1 MKQFLLTLLSC
12 YISAICFAQTQNSPT
27 NITVKGSVID
37 SALNKPLGYV
47 TVALQ
52 DATTHTPVK
61 STLAKDDGSFELKAP
76 DGKTYQLV
84 VAFIGYATKVLPVKL
99 TGNEFNAGKILLTPS
114 SKELKEVTITAVRPT
129 LKQEV
134 DRLTYDVTADPESK
148 AVSALDMMRKV
159 PLLSVDG
166 DDKIRLKGS
175 GNYKILING
184 KESALMAKSPSDV
197 LKAMPATN
205 IEKIEVI
212 TTPPAKYDAE
222 GLTGIINIIT
232 KKNADQ
238 GYNGSINM
246 RYNSVWGPGYN
257 LNATVKQ
264 GKFGLSG
271 YAGFGTQKEVTA
283 ATHNTQTQFLN
294 QSVSSILNQ
303 DGTNT
308 FSGKYKYA
316 NAELSYEIDS
326 LDLITGSFEIFQGHF
341 DQMGSLQS
349 NRVNNVGTLDEAY
362 RNATTSNSKDKGA
375 DIAINYQRNFKNH
388 KDELLTLSY
397 KYSYSPSDQTSSNSF
412 TNRFNYDDVNNPDFR
427 QRNNAGNREHTIQLD
442 YVYPLK
448 KLNIEAGAKAILRN
462 NFSDFGREDLDPTTN
477 QYVVNTG
484 QTSTFDY
491 HQDVTSF
498 YNSYQLKLSKW
509 TAKAGLRIEH
519 TQVSADFTGTP
530 LDRGYNNLIPSI
542 SIQRSLK
549 SSSINFGFTQ
559 RIQRP
564 GIYQLN
570 PFVDNSNPKFISTG
584 NPDLRPELN
593 NTFELT
599 YSNFK
604 KASVT
609 VGLSYAFS
617 NNSIQTISSLRDTVT
632 YTTYQNLGSN
642 RTLGLNINTNFSIT
656 KPFTVSLNGQVSHVW
671 LKGIYNSEFF
681 KNGGYIGNA
690 FASFTYKLGD
700 TYRLGYNAGFFS
712 GDVTLQGKSSNFIY
726 NSYTVA
732 KDLFNKKFTVTLVA
746 NNPYSKYRAFTNTT
760 NTPDF
765 SQTISRENPYR
776 HFAIRL
782 NYKFGKLN
790 SDIKKNQRS
799 INNDDTKGGGKS
811 SGASQ

>member
-1 MKQFLLTLLSC
+1 MKQFLLFLLFC
-12 YISAICFAQTQNSPT
+12 FISMLAIAQTQNSPT
-27 NITVKGSVID
+27 NIIVKGQIID

-52 DATTHTPVK
+52 DAGTKAPVK

-76 DGKTYQLV
+76 EGKTYQLV
-84 VAFIGYATKVLPVKL
+84 VAFVGYATKVLPVKL
-99 TGNEFNAGKILLTPS
+99 TGTEFNAGKILLSTS
-114 SKELKEVTITAVRPT
+114 NKELKEVTITAVRPVM
-129 LKQEV
+129 KQEV

-238 GYNGSINM
+238 GYNGSVNM

-271 YAGFGTQKEVTA
+271 YAGFGSQKEVTG
-283 ATHNTQTQFLN
+283 ATHNIQTQFLN
-294 QSVSSILNQ
+294 KSVSSILNQ

-341 DQMGSLQS
+341 DQNGSLQS

-397 KYSYSPSDQTSSNSF
+397 KYSYSPSDQTSSNAF
-412 TNRFNYDDVNNPDFR
+412 TDRFNYDDVNNPDFR

-448 KLNIEAGAKAILRN
+448 KLNIEAGAKAILRT

-519 TQVSADFTGTP
+519 TQVRADFVGTP
-530 LDRGYNNLIPSI
+530 LDKGYNNLIPSI
-542 SIQRSLK
+542 SIQRSLN

-642 RTLGLNINTNFSIT
+642 RTLGFNINTNFSII
-656 KPFTVSLNGQVSHVW
+656 KPLTVSLNGQISHVW
-671 LKGIYNSEFF
+671 LKGIYNDVFF

-726 NSYTVA
+726 NSYSVA
-732 KDLFNKKFTVTLVA
+732 KDLFKKKFTVTLVA
-746 NNPYSKYRAFTNTT
+746 NNPYSKYRAFTNST

-790 SDIKKNQRS
+790 GDIKKNQRS
-799 INNDDTKGGGKS
+799 INNDDTKNSGKS
-811 SGASQ
+811 SGSNQ